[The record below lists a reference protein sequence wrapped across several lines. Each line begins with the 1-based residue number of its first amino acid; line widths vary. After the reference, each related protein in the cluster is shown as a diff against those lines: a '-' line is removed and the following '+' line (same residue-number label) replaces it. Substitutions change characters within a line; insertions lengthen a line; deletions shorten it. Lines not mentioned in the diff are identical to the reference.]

1 MDRQV
6 ILLLKQNKNISDSQL
21 MTSYFLSYKNYHN
34 QFYLLKKIFKRAVDN
49 NSILD
54 ILSNRGKNILMT
66 MIRNIFNYSHWKKS
80 SCFQSLIELSLQ
92 IISVMSEQQLNYQ
105 FNNYSRIITYQ
116 QDVLESAAY
125 NRETPSLST
134 INIDDNNVQD
144 KIKVGDT
151 SLIYALR
158 LWPATREIIWS
169 LLQKDIN
176 IKPKSYEIWSYQP
189 DQENHII
196 CKTIEEISDVQI
208 PIQIVWKNWKH
219 YKISQPLE
227 LDIYHKLLL
236 RCGKKNIPKGII
248 RDGMLPQ
255 PCTYLGKVYY
265 QCQLR
270 YLIKQTLIRQT
281 YLPEVFIDSIFRHYL
296 ER

>member
-1 MDRQV
+1 MDKQV
-6 ILLLKQNKNISDSQL
+6 ILLLEQHKWVSDSQL

-34 QFYLLKKIFKRAVDN
+34 QSYLLKEIFKRAMDS

-66 MIRNIFNYSHWKKS
+66 MIRNISNYSHWKKS
-80 SCFQSLIELSLQ
+80 SSFQSLIELSLQ

-116 QDVLESAAY
+116 QDVLESVIN
-125 NRETPSLST
+125 NRKIPSLST
-134 INIDDNNVQD
+134 INMDDNNLQD

-169 LLQKDIN
+169 LLQKNIN
-176 IKPKSYEIWSYQP
+176 IKPKSYQVWSYQP
-189 DQENHII
+189 NQVNNII
-196 CKTIEEISDVQI
+196 CKTIEEIPNVQI
-208 PIQIVWKNWKH
+208 PIQIVWKNWK
-219 YKISQPLE
+219 YFRIPQPLE
-227 LDIYHKLLL
+227 LDIYYKLLL
-236 RCGKKNIPKGII
+236 RSEKKNIPKGII

-255 PCTYLGKVYY
+255 PCTHLGKVYH

-270 YLIKQTLIRQT
+270 YLVQQILIRQT